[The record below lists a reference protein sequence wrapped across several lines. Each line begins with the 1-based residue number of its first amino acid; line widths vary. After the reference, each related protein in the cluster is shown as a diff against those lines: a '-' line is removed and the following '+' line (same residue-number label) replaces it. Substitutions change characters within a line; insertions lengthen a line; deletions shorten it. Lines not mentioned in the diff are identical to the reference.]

1 MSRLLGFGYSIVIL
15 AYMMLPLQAHAAQTK
30 RLLISPPRAYSSV
43 DAGHEK
49 INTIT
54 VANTTNNPMQ
64 VTLSVQQF
72 SVNDYVY
79 SQVFSAVKQDW
90 LHLGADSVQL
100 AANQS
105 TDVQYTLTPPAN
117 VAPGGYYFSI
127 FVSTQV
133 QKDGGTDTMQ
143 AANLLYVT
151 INGALTKTSQLKT
164 SHMPRV
170 VFGKTISYQFSV
182 ANTGNV
188 HFFIYTQGT
197 LSSLFTKQSGTSQTH
212 ILMPSTT
219 RAVAGSIQSPLL
231 PGLYHATYGYKTDSG
246 TTVTRAQRIIYIP
259 FWFIA
264 TIGVVAIILV
274 RLREKRRSKLSSEK
288 IGK

>member
-1 MSRLLGFGYSIVIL
+1 MSRLLGFGYSVVVL
-15 AYMMLPLQAHAAQTK
+15 AYMMLPLHAHAAQLK
-30 RLLISPPRAYSSV
+30 GLLISPSRTYSSV
-43 DAGHEK
+43 DAGHEQ
-49 INTIT
+49 INTLT
-54 VANTTNNPMQ
+54 VANTTDSPMQ

-90 LHLGADSVQL
+90 LHLTRDNVQL

-151 INGALTKTSQLKT
+151 INGALTKTSQFKT
-164 SHMPRV
+164 SHMPHI
-170 VFGKTISYQFSV
+170 VFGKTVPYQFSV
-182 ANTGNV
+182 TSTGNV
-188 HFFIYTQGT
+188 HFFIYTQST

-212 ILMPSTT
+212 ILMPGTT
-219 RAVAGSIQSPLL
+219 RAVAGSIKSPLL

-246 TTVTRAQRIIYIP
+246 TTVTRAQWIIYIP

-264 TIGVVAIILV
+264 TIGVVALILL
-274 RLREKRRSKLSSEK
+274 RIREKRGSKQSSKK
-288 IGK
+288 IGE